1 MDAEWQSDL
10 LLLQLQFVTW
20 NVTEHFSFYFKK
32 KKNPAKDH
40 TFKAASI
47 TALQRSFGKIP
58 KCISWFQSCSM
69 DQGDR
74 RLELCLIAKVSFW
87 LH

>member
-32 KKNPAKDH
+32 KNNNPTKDH
-40 TFKAASI
+40 TFKAASVRV
-47 TALQRSFGKIP
+47 LQSFDKIP
-58 KCISWFQSCSM
+58 KRVSWFQSRST
-69 DQGDR
+69 DRGDR
-74 RLELCLIAKVSFW
+74 RL
-87 LH
+87 

>member
-32 KKNPAKDH
+32 KNPTKDH
-40 TFKAASI
+40 TFKAASVQ
-47 TALQRSFGKIP
+47 TLQSSFDKIL
-58 KCISWFQSCSM
+58 KCIF
-69 DQGDR
+69 
-74 RLELCLIAKVSFW
+74 
-87 LH
+87 

>member
-20 NVTEHFSFYFKK
+20 NVTENFSFYFKK
-32 KKNPAKDH
+32 KINPAKDQ
-40 TFKAASI
+40 TFKAASLRV
-47 TALQRSFGKIP
+47 LQSFDKIP

-69 DQGDR
+69 DWGDR
-74 RLELCLIAKVSFW
+74 RL
-87 LH
+87 